1 MSLNLFHYTKN
12 KRSYAF
18 RNGKQVVCAEQLQN
32 SSQSQSIEQAALLT
46 PKYRSK
52 VVKGTVDL
60 LVASLYL

>member
-1 MSLNLFHYTKN
+1 MHSEMVSKLF
-12 KRSYAF
+12 A
-18 RNGKQVVCAEQLQN
+18 AEQLQN